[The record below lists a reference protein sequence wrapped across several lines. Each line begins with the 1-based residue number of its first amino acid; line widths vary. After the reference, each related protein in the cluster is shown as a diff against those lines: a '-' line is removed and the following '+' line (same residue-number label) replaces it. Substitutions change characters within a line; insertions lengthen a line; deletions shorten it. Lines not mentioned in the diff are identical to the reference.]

1 MSAITISDD
10 ENIIKVD
17 NVIYKTELIDGR
29 KPFQFSES
37 CSKCPFYD
45 TDECDM
51 VPCIPQT
58 RKDKKDVQFVQVDV
72 QNLPE
77 VEKCTNT
84 ELNIRMHSHYPELG
98 LNNYCEDYYS
108 AMRLAFQ
115 NNLWIQPDMVGD
127 KNWHVY
133 DCDDRVTAKDPNPL
147 RAVTMALIKLKEQ
160 DQ

>member
-1 MSAITISDD
+1 MSTIMFSDD
-10 ENIIKVD
+10 QNIIKIDQVIYTANVISPNGWDDCCAKCALQDTDHCD
-17 NVIYKTELIDGR
+17 NVPCVPYDRRDSKSVYFTEVSDI
-29 KPFQFSES
+29 K
-37 CSKCPFYD
+37 SK
-45 TDECDM
+45 E
-51 VPCIPQT
+51 
-58 RKDKKDVQFVQVDV
+58 VD
-72 QNLPE
+72 
-77 VEKCTNT
+77 KCTDT
-84 ELNIRMHSHYPELG
+84 ELNIRMYSHYPELG